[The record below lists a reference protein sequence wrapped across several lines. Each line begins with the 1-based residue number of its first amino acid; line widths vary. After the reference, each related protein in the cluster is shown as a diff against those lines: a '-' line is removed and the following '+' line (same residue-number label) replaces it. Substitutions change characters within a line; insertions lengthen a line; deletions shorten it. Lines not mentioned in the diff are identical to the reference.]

1 MKGSS
6 MPEIP
11 TATTY
16 KATKKEEGELHRDK
30 VKKRKIKVLI
40 WTFSAH
46 LNNSKQEV
54 KSKQALWEK
63 QLNCKSYILLE
74 MAPYSYIQS

>member
-16 KATKKEEGELHRDK
+16 KATKKEEGELHSDK
-30 VKKRKIKVLI
+30 RSVRMDGSG
-40 WTFSAH
+40 WAGRQRS
-46 LNNSKQEV
+46 
-54 KSKQALWEK
+54 
-63 QLNCKSYILLE
+63 
-74 MAPYSYIQS
+74 